1 MARISHGDGSFAL
14 ADLGGLGPGTVIEAG
29 VLVFN
34 PQHLVLGRDV
44 YVGHRTFL
52 DADTRG
58 GITLG
63 DEVWVG
69 PDSYMHGAGGITV
82 GAQTGLGPRTMIL
95 TSVHAS
101 TPYPAP
107 ITSAALEF
115 GPVDIGEGCDIGMG
129 AIILPGVRIG
139 AGVQV
144 GAGAVVTED
153 LPDGAVAAGVP
164 ARAHRFRD
172 GSPGATQQE

>member
-1 MARISHGDGSFAL
+1 MAPKSHGDGSFAL
-14 ADLGGLGPGTVIEAG
+14 EDLGGLGPDTVIEPG

-34 PQHLVLGRDV
+34 PAHLVLGRGV
-44 YVGHRTFL
+44 YVGHRTL
-52 DADTRG
+52 LEADTRG

-69 PDSYMHGAGGITV
+69 PDSYMHGAGGIAI
-82 GAQTGLGPRTMIL
+82 GARTGLGPRTMIL
-95 TSVHAS
+95 TSVHAP

-107 ITSAALEF
+107 ITSGPLEF
-115 GPVDIGEGCDIGMG
+115 GPVEIGEGCDIGMG

-144 GAGAVVTED
+144 GAGAVVSED

-164 ARAHRFRD
+164 ARARRFRD
-172 GSPGATQQE
+172 GSPGDPQQG